1 MPRPLEHWHVLPHDK
16 PTEVD
21 TGILTVV
28 GRIRMPLGSFP
39 RRMTV
44 VRLHDARL
52 VVWSPIAL
60 DENEMATI
68 EALGRPAFLV
78 VPNDHHRLDAKPWKT
93 RYPALQVAAPAGARA
108 NVDQV
113 IRVDTTFPDFGDAD
127 VRMVVVAGTRER
139 EAALLVHRPSGTTIV
154 LNDLV
159 GNVRDATG
167 LAGFMFRLAGFA
179 GPEPRIP
186 RVVKRLLVDDAR
198 ALREQLLEW
207 AGLESLRRILVSH
220 GDPIVEDPRLTLRRL
235 SESL

>member
-1 MPRPLEHWHVLPHDK
+1 
-16 PTEVD
+16 
-21 TGILTVV
+21 
-28 GRIRMPLGSFP
+28 
-39 RRMTV
+39 
-44 VRLHDARL
+44 
-52 VVWSPIAL
+52 
-60 DENEMATI
+60 
-68 EALGRPAFLV
+68 
-78 VPNDHHRLDAKPWKT
+78 
-93 RYPALQVAAPAGARA
+93 
-108 NVDQV
+108 
-113 IRVDTTFPDFGDAD
+113 
-127 VRMVVVAGTRER
+127 MVVVAGTRER

-179 GPEPRIP
+179 GREPRIP
-186 RVVKRLLVDDAR
+186 RVVKRLLVHDAR

>member
-1 MPRPLEHWHVLPHDK
+1 MPRPFEHWHVLPHDK
-16 PTEVD
+16 LTEVD

-44 VRLHDARL
+44 VRLHD
-52 VVWSPIAL
+52 
-60 DENEMATI
+60 
-68 EALGRPAFLV
+68 
-78 VPNDHHRLDAKPWKT
+78 DHHRLDAKPWKT